1 MPSIFIVDNEE
12 STLEITSKYLIRER
26 YQVETFSS
34 VEALLFRLQAAFPDM
49 FILNIMSPSQES
61 LDLYRDFFIRSG
73 LPVIFTVT
81 NAEALQDFRELDL
94 AGGDFLIKP
103 FSPRELLS
111 RVRMGFRH
119 SALPLLPEAILAI
132 GNLKI
137 NPSDRHTTVDD
148 REVMLTPQEYE
159 LLLLLIQQPQR
170 TFNRPELLDRIWGC
184 DYVGEERAVD
194 NLVKRLRKKL
204 KENGSNKNVKTVWG
218 CGYRFDE

>member
-1 MPSIFIVDNEE
+1 MRSIFMVD
-12 STLEITSKYLIRER
+12 REKDNQAIFSQCLNR
-26 YQVETFSS
+26 EGFKVETFSS
-34 VEALLFRLQAAFPDM
+34 MEALVVRLQCVFPDM
-49 FILNIMSPSQES
+49 FIFDIILSDQDGLKFYSDICK
-61 LDLYRDFFIRSG
+61 RSG
-73 LPVIFTVT
+73 LPVIFTAAD
-81 NAEALQDFRELDL
+81 AETIKEVRNLEL
-94 AGGDFLIKP
+94 AGCDFLIRP

-119 SALPLLPEAILAI
+119 SALPIFPEEIFEI

-137 NPSDRHTTVDD
+137 NPNNRHTTVDD
-148 REVMLTPQEYE
+148 SVVMLTPQEYE
-159 LLLLLIQQPQR
+159 LLLLLVQQPQR

-204 KENGSNKNVKTVWG
+204 KENGSNKNVKTIWG